1 MTSIVS
7 KIRDRSQWPCFENSD
22 HLADLDALAD
32 DANGL
37 GTLEGYLAALAIYH
51 QLCDEMAKLLVK
63 DSQFF
68 IQLSCYPAEIRFPAP
83 KQQMAG
89 QVLAQ
94 LEFSVEFEGKRT
106 FIEKCYE
113 MNALRNNVFH
123 GLTKQTSLPELKNRL
138 VTISAL
144 YEETYELFEASH
156 DWFQLCFKDFKKD
169 RFIDEIEDENA

>member
-1 MTSIVS
+1 MTTIIS
-7 KIRDRSQWPCFENSD
+7 KITDRSHWPCFENSD
-22 HLADLDALAD
+22 HLADLNALAD
-32 DANGL
+32 DANGR

-51 QLCDEMAKLLVK
+51 QLCDEMVKLIVR

-68 IQLSCYPAEIRFPAP
+68 IQLSCHPAEISFPAP
-83 KQQMAG
+83 KKQMAG

-94 LEFSVEFEGKRT
+94 LEFSVKFEGKER
-106 FIEKCYE
+106 FIEKCHE

-138 VTISAL
+138 ITISAL
-144 YEETYELFEASH
+144 YEEIYELFEVSH

-169 RFIDEIEDENA
+169 RFNDEIEDE